1 VVICEEDGPTSP
13 LQTKKRRKKNMNLN
27 FFGMCK
33 KAMNDGNMYDLNVDS
48 KK

>member
-1 VVICEEDGPTSP
+1 MDQSHLYKP
-13 LQTKKRRKKNMNLN
+13 RKEGEKNMNLN

-33 KAMNDGNMYDLNVDS
+33 MAMNDGNMYDLNVDS